1 MAFGDMLKVK
11 NVREIKADFFTREF
25 LDIPTHHELQLRH
38 LGLEVHQLFREFFKH
53 FLTSLLICT
62 YHELQLRHLGLKVLQ
77 LGLCCLQLP
86 TLALPALNLNGKN
99 C

>member
-38 LGLEVHQLFREFFKH
+38 LGLEV
-53 FLTSLLICT
+53 
-62 YHELQLRHLGLKVLQ
+62 LQ
-77 LGLCCLQLP
+77 LGLCGLQLP

>member
-1 MAFGDMLKVK
+1 MLKVK
-11 NVREIKADFFTREF
+11 NVREIKANFFTREF
-25 LDIPTHHELQLRH
+25 LDIPTH
-38 LGLEVHQLFREFFKH
+38 
-53 FLTSLLICT
+53 
-62 YHELQLRHLGLKVLQ
+62 HELQLRHLGLKVLQ